1 MEITIAEM
9 FLGVYAVAMT
19 YLWQKEKDNNKEQ
32 AAFVAQVFLDL
43 HDGNATMVV
52 KNNDEGGRTVNIKG
66 GRTANIN
73 REDAL

>member
-32 AAFVAQVFLDL
+32 AAFIAQVFLDL
-43 HDGNATMVV
+43 HDGKARMVV
-52 KNNDEGGRTVNIKG
+52 RDNDNGGRTINIKHKG
-66 GRTANIN
+66 
-73 REDAL
+73 AL